1 MSSTNPEKMQ
11 LAPEDQNEILDYLES
26 INAEHFKEG
35 ITAMILAY
43 IQDNVEMGMHTCLD
57 KRFYT
62 DMESLFNILSVR
74 QKYPDE

>member
-1 MSSTNPEKMQ
+1 MK
-11 LAPEDQNEILDYLES
+11 LAPEDQQTILDFLES
-26 INAEHFKEG
+26 INAVHFKQG
-35 ITAMILAY
+35 LTTMILAY

-74 QKYPDE
+74 EKYPEV